1 VTEATV
7 FGIGYHQPPTLSVMG
22 QCGDTHHLACGVGYD
37 TVSGL
42 GSPGP
47 AFFKSFGSKPR

>member
-1 VTEATV
+1 
-7 FGIGYHQPPTLSVMG
+7 MG
-22 QCGDTHHLACGVGYD
+22 QRGDTRDLACGVWYD

-47 AFFKSFGSKPR
+47 AFFKSFGSKPK

>member
-1 VTEATV
+1 
-7 FGIGYHQPPTLSVMG
+7 MG
-22 QCGDTHHLACGVGYD
+22 QCGDTRHLACGAGFD

-47 AFFKSFGSKPR
+47 AFFSSFGSRPR